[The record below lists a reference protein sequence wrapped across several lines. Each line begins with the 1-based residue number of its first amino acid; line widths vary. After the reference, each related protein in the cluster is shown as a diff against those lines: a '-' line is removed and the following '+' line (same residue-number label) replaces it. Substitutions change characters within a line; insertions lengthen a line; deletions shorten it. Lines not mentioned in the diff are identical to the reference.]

1 MPVIDPQRISDG
13 FISLERGIDAG
24 KAPSMLPRNQASFAV
39 NATMR
44 GGFVKTRPGFKGV
57 SLTYKATAPGA
68 AEDIEALFETGRFQ
82 GAYNYNYG
90 RNSFLV
96 AAISGYIFKIDVVTK
111 EVSDIT
117 PRRQPTDA
125 DATTDSTLPDPNS
138 SLINVFYF
146 QQAEQYL
153 VIQDGRNPAIIFDGT
168 TCRRSNPQ
176 ESEVPVG
183 TAMAYGGGRLW
194 VANGREFVV
203 GDIVG
208 GPTEVIQFTENTYIA
223 EGGAFAVPLDTGDI
237 KAMKFMNQPDSSL
250 GQGELLVH
258 TSEAVFAVNVPTD
271 RDSWKD
277 LNYPIVRIV
286 AINYGSVSDR
296 SCALVNSDMYYRAP
310 DGIRSYISS
319 RREWQDY
326 GQIPVSRELGEFIT
340 ADTETSITDTVSSVL
355 FDNRLLTTVTAQN
368 SSQGTYFKG
377 LVVLD
382 FDLVGGTGAKAPPA
396 WEGLW
401 TGLDFLQIT
410 LAEITGEPRCFVFHR
425 DETCGIQLWEL
436 TRDGKKDVSGDNSYS
451 ISCYVESPSYT
462 FENPFELKKLE
473 YGEMWIDQLEGQ
485 VNFDIKYKPNQYP
498 AWVDWN
504 TFVECAKTD
513 NCDPVAGECLTFQ
526 NYKPQYRSRVRLPQ
540 PADDCETSVSAP
552 MRNGYELSVRIGW
565 TGHARIKGFRLHAY
579 PIIEEPYGGCGST
592 SDCV

>member
-13 FISLERGIDAG
+13 FISLERGVDAG

-44 GGFVKTRPGFKGV
+44 GGFVKTRPGFKGIP
-57 SLTYKATAPGA
+57 LTFKAVAPGA
-68 AEDIEALFETGRFQ
+68 AEAIETRFATGRYQ
-82 GAYNYNYG
+82 GSYNYRYG
-90 RNSFLV
+90 RDSFIIV
-96 AAISGYIFKIDVVTK
+96 AVSGYIHKIDVARGEVT
-111 EVSDIT
+111 DIT
-117 PRRQPTDA
+117 PTKPDEDDPTNP
-125 DATTDSTLPDPNS
+125 STLPDPHS

-168 TCRRSNPQ
+168 NCRRSNFL
-176 ESEVPVG
+176 EDEVPVG

-194 VANGREFVV
+194 VANGREFVA

-223 EGGAFAVPLDTGDI
+223 EGGAFAVPLDTGNI
-237 KAMKFMNQPDSSL
+237 TAMKFMNQPDSSL

-258 TSEAVFAVNVPTD
+258 TSEAVFAVNVPTS
-271 RDSWKD
+271 RDEWK
-277 LNYPIVRIV
+277 NVSYPTVRIV
-286 AINYGSVSDR
+286 AISYGSVSDR
-296 SCALVNSDMYYRAP
+296 SCALVNSDMFYRAP

-319 RREWQDY
+319 RREWQEY
-326 GQIPVSRELGEFIT
+326 GQIPVSRELGEYIT
-340 ADTETSITDTVSSVL
+340 TDVETSITETVSSVL

-377 LVVLD
+377 LAVLD
-382 FDLVGGTGAKAPPA
+382 FDLVGGTGAKAPAA

-401 TGLDFLQIT
+401 TGLNFLQI
-410 LAEITGEPRCFVFHR
+410 LNADIEGESRCFVFHK
-425 DETCGIQLWEL
+425 DDTCGIQLWEL
-436 TRDGKKDVSGDNSYS
+436 TKTGKKDVSGDNSYS
-451 ISCYVESPSYT
+451 ISCYVESPSYS

-485 VNFDIKYKPNQYP
+485 VSFDIKYKPNQYP

-513 NCDPVAGECLTFQ
+513 NCDPAAGECLTLQ
-526 NYKPQYRSRVRLPQ
+526 NYKPQYRSRIRLPQ
-540 PADDCETSVSAP
+540 PADDCETSVSAQ
-552 MRNGYELSVRIGW
+552 MRNGYEM
-565 TGHARIKGFRLHAY
+565 TAR
-579 PIIEEPYGGCGST
+579 S
-592 SDCV
+592 